1 MGTTATFQDC
11 EWVLW
16 NIYPLIS
23 GKPVSY
29 VPNRDCNMAEPQIF
43 VEQIFK
49 SLLLNIKEINRQTN
63 KINIHPDQVS
73 TTYTNFAEEIL
84 ILV

>member
-1 MGTTATFQDC
+1 
-11 EWVLW
+11 
-16 NIYPLIS
+16 
-23 GKPVSY
+23 
-29 VPNRDCNMAEPQIF
+29 MAEPQIF

-73 TTYTNFAEEIL
+73 TTYTNFAEESL